1 MRHIGGSILA
11 SNNSEVLKPKKGIYG
26 TFETRVMASE
36 DTHALFF
43 EGIRIAS
50 HPNGFSCD
58 VLAKRLMTA
67 WETGT
72 LEDRKHAVA
81 QFDYILDCGGKGERA
96 VILSLAGL

>member
-26 TFETRVMASE
+26 AFETRVMTAE

-43 EGIRIAS
+43 EGVRVAS

-58 VLAKRLMTA
+58 VLAKRILRA
-67 WETGT
+67 WETGAP
-72 LEDRKHAVA
+72 EDQKHAMA
-81 QFDYILDCGGKGERA
+81 QFDYILDCGGTGDRWA
-96 VILSLAGL
+96 ILSLVGM